1 MKPENTLLARVG
13 HVARVVLASLAL
25 LATAPAFA
33 QAPDAAWQRVA
44 LDANVS
50 VEFPG
55 VPKPS
60 QQNGNTGLQFI
71 SPDGEAAYFA
81 YVTPTELA
89 ADAPDSARLALY
101 EKRLNGSS
109 ERDQLTARRPVRVAD
124 ELGLEYQLTVDTGAG
139 VATTFNRLVVLGGK
153 LYIFSASSRTPD
165 KPTVAAGRERFFG
178 AIRAGAGSAD
188 GASAAPAAEAAA
200 PTAAAPANPD
210 AAPVARPLL
219 SPASIA
225 AGLLG
230 GLGALW
236 LIRRRNQAKQPR
248 A

>member
-1 MKPENTLLARVG
+1 MKIDTLLARLG
-13 HVARVVLASLAL
+13 RFARVALASLAL

-55 VPKPS
+55 APKPN
-60 QQNGNTGLQFI
+60 QQSGNTGLQFI

-101 EKRLNGSS
+101 EERLNGSS
-109 ERDQLTARRPVRVAD
+109 NPDQLTARRPVQVAGA
-124 ELGLEYQLTVDTGAG
+124 LGLEYQLTVDTGAG

-165 KPTVAAGRERFFG
+165 KPTVAADRARFFG
-178 AIRAGAGSAD
+178 AIRAGAELAD
-188 GASAAPAAEAAA
+188 GAGGAPATEVAA
-200 PTAAAPANPD
+200 PTAAAPANAE
-210 AAPVARPLL
+210 AAPEKRPLL
-219 SPASIA
+219 SPASIV

-236 LIRRRNQAKQPR
+236 LIRRRSQAKQPR

>member
-1 MKPENTLLARVG
+1 MKIQNTLLAHVG
-13 HVARVVLASLAL
+13 CVSLAALAL
-25 LATAPAFA
+25 LATAPALA
-33 QAPDAAWQRVA
+33 QAPDAAWRRVA
-44 LDANVS
+44 LDATVS

-55 VPKPS
+55 VPKPN
-60 QQNGNTGLQFI
+60 QQGGETGLQFI
-71 SPDGEAAYFA
+71 SPDGEALYSAFPG
-81 YVTPTELA
+81 PTELA

-101 EKRLNGSS
+101 EKRLNGSGNP
-109 ERDQLTARRPVRVAD
+109 DQLTARRPVRVAD

-165 KPTVAAGRERFFG
+165 KPTVAADRERFFG

-210 AAPVARPLL
+210 AAPASRSPF
-219 SPASIA
+219 SPATVV

-236 LIRRRNQAKQPR
+236 LIRRRSQANKPN